1 MPISVTKLDA
11 VRGDSNAWNFS
22 YTGEALSQ
30 VTFTVASGNKKTLIV
45 KTLSDGITPIEGG
58 YRVVLRPIDT
68 SDLDPVLHVFS
79 YDLEGIT
86 PLGDVYTLFQGPL
99 YIFTDVKP

>member
-11 VRGDSNAWNFS
+11 VRGDSNAWHFS
-22 YTGEALSQ
+22 YTGEALAQ
-30 VTFTVASGNKKTLIV
+30 VTFTAASGNRKFLIT
-45 KTLSDGITPIEGG
+45 KSLSDGITPIDGG
-58 YRVVLRPIDT
+58 FRVALRPSDT
-68 SDLDPVLHVFS
+68 SSLDPVLHVFNF
-79 YDLEGIT
+79 DLEGIT